1 MSGQLQAVLLDS
13 NAYFR
18 LACSIRPLLKG
29 SFGDAP
35 PYTMFV
41 LADLDEEYRR
51 SIRLQHKFQWVVESE
66 YRNDRTAKLYELNR
80 KKREEAERALRFLA
94 DFADDNQLN
103 VSLVDLKALA
113 VGFVDSIPVVTDDG
127 NMTKVAEA
135 HDIECWNTIKLL
147 KLMCSTGRIDDEQV
161 AEVLEYLQ
169 YEKDLPMPLDRLR
182 KVFKE
187 YFGKDCPI

>member
-1 MSGQLQAVLLDS
+1 MSGQLQSVLLDS

-41 LADLDEEYRR
+41 LAALDEEYRK
-51 SIRLQHKFQWVVESE
+51 SVRLQSKFQWVVETE
-66 YRNDRTAKLYELNR
+66 YRNDRAAKLYELNR
-80 KKREEAERALRFLA
+80 KRREEADRALRFLA
-94 DFADDNQLN
+94 DFADDHKLN
-103 VSLVDLKALA
+103 VSLIDLKALA
-113 VGFVDSIPVVTDDG
+113 VGFVDSVPVVTDDG
-127 NMTKVAEA
+127 NMTKVAAA

-147 KLMCSTGRIDDEQV
+147 KVMCSSGRIDDEKV
-161 AEVLEYLQ
+161 TEILEYLKS
-169 YEKDLPMPLDRLR
+169 ENDLPMPLERLR

-187 YFGKDCPI
+187 YFGTDCPI